1 MIACANQ
8 RAAGAMVEL
17 KKCQYARS
25 PDLPERERITFLLLQ
40 ELLAELFRR
49 HIREVDA
56 LTSDAKPGMA
66 LSHGEQLN
74 I

>member
-1 MIACANQ
+1 
-8 RAAGAMVEL
+8 MVEL

-25 PDLPERERITFLLLQ
+25 PDLPERERIIVLLLQ
-40 ELLAELFRR
+40 ELAELLRR